1 MSTPQPSESA
11 IQVHLTMLQNVVQR
25 MASNSASC
33 KTWCITIVSAIIV
46 AVADKPNELLLWI
59 AAIPIPAFLLLDAYY
74 LGLERGFRDSYNTFV
89 SRYCSGTL
97 QQEDVFCISPSKD
110 VNWLRMEAFTSFS
123 ILGFYAPLAVIVA
136 VVKAIIS

>member
-1 MSTPQPSESA
+1 MNASQPSESA
-11 IQVHLTMLQNVVQR
+11 IQAHLGMLQNVVQR

-46 AVADKPNELLLWI
+46 AVADKPNEKLLWI

-74 LGLERGFRDSYNTFV
+74 LGLERGFRDSYNAFV

-97 QQEDVFCISPSKD
+97 RSQDVFCISPSKD
-110 VNWLRMEAFTSFS
+110 VNWLRLEAFTSFS
-123 ILGFYAPLAVIVA
+123 ILGFYLPLAAIVA
-136 VVKAIIS
+136 VVKAIIT

>member
-1 MSTPQPSESA
+1 MSTMQPSESA
-11 IQVHLTMLQNVVQR
+11 VQAHLGMLQNVVQR

-46 AVADKPNELLLWI
+46 AVADKPNDKLLWI

-89 SRYCSGTL
+89 SRYCSGALETK
-97 QQEDVFCISPSKD
+97 DVFCISPSRD
-110 VNWLRMEAFTSFS
+110 VAWLRLEAFTSFS
-123 ILGFYAPLAVIVA
+123 ILGFYLPLAVLVA
-136 VVKAIIS
+136 AVRAIIS